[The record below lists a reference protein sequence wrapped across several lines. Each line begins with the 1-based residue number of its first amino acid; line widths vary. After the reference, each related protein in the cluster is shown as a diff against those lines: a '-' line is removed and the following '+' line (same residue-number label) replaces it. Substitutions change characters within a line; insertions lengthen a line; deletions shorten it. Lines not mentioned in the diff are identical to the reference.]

1 MFVEVHDIDIELI
14 VACTTFSSNIV
25 INTENEK
32 CFMQSRTILNSK
44 FELKQPSLQSM
55 HLYCLGRKFMESQ
68 RSAISRKLVKRALT
82 DEKGYFKKKVR

>member
-1 MFVEVHDIDIELI
+1 MFFEVHDIDIELI

-32 CFMQSRTILNSK
+32 CFMQTILNSK

-55 HLYCLGRKFMESQ
+55 HLYCLGRKFMES
-68 RSAISRKLVKRALT
+68 RRLAISRKLVKRALT
-82 DEKGYFKKKVR
+82 DERVI